1 MDLNVTKLGHKSV
14 NVESKAPFK
23 RNRFCIDFDTDE
35 ELWLFVSRV
44 AYTDDH
50 TRTLS
55 VTFKNFDGFFS
66 PEFFEKNKYFDK
78 VRLYFLNNL
87 GEKRAVAEFD
97 GVTVTSIVNDELNYE
112 TEELFL
118 THVNFTFDF
127 VKHKTL

>member
-14 NVESKAPFK
+14 NVELKVPFK
-23 RNRFCIDFDTDE
+23 RNRFYIDFDTDE
-35 ELWLFVSRV
+35 ELWLSVSRV
-44 AYTDDH
+44 AYTDDQ
-50 TRTLS
+50 LLVS
-55 VTFKNFDGFFS
+55 FKNFDGFFS

-112 TEELFL
+112 TEEFFL
-118 THVNFTFDF
+118 THVTFTFDF